1 VKIALI
7 APPFIPVPPH
17 TYGGTELFLAH
28 LAEELSRRGHEVI
41 VYANGE
47 SRVNCEVRSLY
58 ARSEWPPTSL
68 GAGTLRNLHHSAW
81 ALRDAAATAVDVV
94 HLNDAIAVPMV
105 EFVSLPAL
113 YTMHHPHDPDLSELY
128 DSHPEVSYVAI
139 SRWQRER
146 ERMPRLQVIHHGIR
160 LADYRFVEQKRRY
173 LSFLGRIA
181 PMKGAHLAIEIAHR
195 TGIPLKIA
203 GEVQPVFHDYWKQ
216 QIEPRVDGRFIEY
229 IGPATMAV
237 KNDLLANSMALL
249 FPIQWEEPF
258 GLVMIEAM
266 ACGTPVLAF
275 PGGAVAEV
283 VKNGVSGWI
292 CRDIDEIAIRA
303 CDPAIDPGS
312 CRDHA
317 AGLFS
322 VERMATD
329 YERLYSTLCWGSDVA
344 VGADVGKAYF

>member
-1 VKIALI
+1 MKIALI
-7 APPFIPVPPH
+7 APPFIAVPPQ
-17 TYGGTELFLAH
+17 TYGGTELFVAQ
-28 LAEELSRRGHEVI
+28 LAEALSHRGHEVI

-47 SRVNCEVRSLY
+47 SRVDCEVRSLY
-58 ARSEWPPTSL
+58 ARSEWPPASL
-68 GAGTLRNLHHSAW
+68 GAGTLRNLQHSAW

-94 HLNDAIAVPMV
+94 HLNDAIAVPMAA
-105 EFVSLPAL
+105 FVSLPAVC
-113 YTMHHPHDPDLSELY
+113 TMHHPHDPDLSELY
-128 DSHPEVSYVAI
+128 DSHPDVSYVAI

-146 ERMPRLQVIHHGIR
+146 ERMRRVHVIHHGVR
-160 LADYRFVEQKRRY
+160 LAEYRFAEQKRRY

-181 PMKGAHLAIEIAHR
+181 PMKGAHLAIDIAHR

-266 ACGTPVLAF
+266 ACGTPVLAL

-292 CRDIDEIAIRA
+292 CRDIDEIASRA
-303 CDPAIDPGS
+303 CGPAIHPRS

-317 AGLFS
+317 ARLFS
-322 VERMATD
+322 VERMAKD
-329 YERLYSTLCWGSDVA
+329 YERLYCTLCCEADVA
-344 VGADVGKAYF
+344 VGAEIGRA